1 MTKQGDRLIL
11 SVSLSNMIASMSV
24 FILHVLNSINILFHI
39 KACAYIYI
47 YTYTQTLVHTYTSW
61 AFLRVSPFVR
71 GTSFP
76 VCVSFHDREV
86 GEKQIECSVRFKYN
100 IFLKVMCK
108 HSFYKSHHIFN

>member
-24 FILHVLNSINILFHI
+24 FTLRFKFH
-39 KACAYIYI
+39 KHYLSHKSMCIYI
-47 YTYTQTLVHTYTSW
+47 YAYTQTLVHTYTSW
-61 AFLRVSPFVR
+61 AFLRVAPFVR

-76 VCVSFHDREV
+76 VCVSFHDRDS
-86 GEKQIECSVRFKYN
+86 GEKQIVCSVRFKYN

-108 HSFYKSHHIFN
+108 HSFYKSLHIFN